1 MKQKKKPDDLTVS
14 LKKETSVAAHPG
26 ECLWHKNIMSAKG
39 FQSAFK
45 EIEILLDPDR
55 PLGGNYK
62 TLAGVYGTSKRHFVS
77 GFQTK
82 PY

>member
-1 MKQKKKPDDLTVS
+1 MICLLTPTTYTNV
-14 LKKETSVAAHPG
+14 LFFFLAHPG